1 MRSLRGMPAQ
11 VAGLA
16 LLKVLGA
23 MLVLAGLGL
32 LAVTENGLLNYRRA
46 ADRHG
51 GEVLDVAG
59 QGGPRAGLYGSM
71 LRVAGPI
78 QVVAPPRDDDFNQSV
93 ATPVMVRRVEMF
105 QWREVRVGSSA
116 HYELDWVDHP
126 IDSSHFIHPAG
137 HENPGHFPIQ
147 GRQFDAGEVHVDGF
161 ILSNKLLHAIP
172 GDQRMT
178 PDVHALPPNL
188 AATFTQLGDY
198 LVTSEHPDAPHI
210 GDLRVSWDIVPLQ
223 TITVVGRL
231 DGAKLVPALQADDQG
246 YQVQVGDRPLVDVF
260 PDLPIPPDGVMP
272 KRIAAFVLTVLG
284 MLSLFWTW
292 RKRLSDLLLPVG
304 AATSLFGAVAG
315 AIWLAGRSSTA
326 MHWLMLALA
335 GMVLSAWPLWR
346 HYRGG
351 ESGH

>member
-1 MRSLRGMPAQ
+1 MRSLRGMPAP

-16 LLKVLGA
+16 LKVLGA
-23 MLVLAGLGL
+23 VLVLAGLGL

-46 ADRHG
+46 AERHG
-51 GEVLDVAG
+51 GEVRDVAG
-59 QGGPRAGLYGSM
+59 QGGPRAGLYGAM

-105 QWREVRVGSSA
+105 QWREVRVGNAA

-137 HENPGHFPIQ
+137 HENPGGFPIE

-161 ILSNKLLHAIP
+161 ILSSTLLHAIP
-172 GDQRMT
+172 GDERMT

-188 AATFTQLGDY
+188 AASFTQLGDY

-210 GDLRVSWDIVPLQ
+210 GDLRVSWNIVPLQ
-223 TITVVGRL
+223 TITVVARL
-231 DGAKLVPALQADDQG
+231 DGAELVPALQADDQG
-246 YQVQVGDRPLVDVF
+246 YQVQVGDRPLIDVF
-260 PDLPIPPDGVMP
+260 PDLPVPPDGVMP
-272 KRIAAFVLTVLG
+272 RRIAAFALTMLG
-284 MLSLFWTW
+284 VLSLLWT
-292 RKRLSDLLLPVG
+292 RRERSSDLLLPVG
-304 AATSLFGAVAG
+304 VAALLVGAVAW
-315 AIWLAGRSSTA
+315 AIWLAGHGSTA
-326 MHWLMLALA
+326 IHWFLLAALGLA
-335 GMVLSAWPLWR
+335 LSAWPLWR
-346 HYRGG
+346 RYRPG